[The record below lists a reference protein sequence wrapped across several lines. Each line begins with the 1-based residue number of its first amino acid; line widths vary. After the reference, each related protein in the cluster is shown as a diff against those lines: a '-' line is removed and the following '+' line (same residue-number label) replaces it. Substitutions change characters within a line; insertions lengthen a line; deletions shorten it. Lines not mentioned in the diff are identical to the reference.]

1 MNGDHHFLVLNPAG
15 PVARI
20 ELHLIVVSIILVLI
34 IIIPV
39 SILLAYI
46 TRRYRDHPNNKA
58 PYMPEWSESKV
69 LEIIW
74 WGIPVAIVGI
84 LGVYT
89 AYDTFALVK
98 PPERNAP
105 PITVQ
110 VTSLNWKWL
119 FQYPEQGI
127 ATVNECDIP
136 ANRPVQFVITA
147 NSPMNG
153 FWVPQLGGQ
162 EYAMPGMAMRL
173 WLQADHPGIFY
184 GHGGNFTG
192 RGYAKMDF
200 HVVAR
205 PQKQFTQWVAQVK
218 QSAPAL
224 TKAGYASLISTQ
236 ANTPTLFYSSYP
248 AGSFEST
255 IRHQGGM
262 YMQRDLSIIGS
273 NR

>member
-1 MNGDHHFLVLNPAG
+1 MNGDHFLVLNPAG

-34 IIIPV
+34 VVIPV
-39 SILLAYI
+39 AILLAYI
-46 TRRYRDHPNNKA
+46 TRRYRDHPDNKA

-74 WGIPVAIVGI
+74 WGIPVTIIAI

-98 PPERNAP
+98 PPEKNATP
-105 PITVQ
+105 VTIQ

-136 ANRPVQFVITA
+136 VNRPVQFVITA

-200 HVVAR
+200 HVVSR
-205 PQKQFTQWVAQVK
+205 PSAQFAQWVQTVK
-218 QSAPAL
+218 KTAPAL
-224 TKAGYASLISTQ
+224 TSKGYNQLVSSQ
-236 ANTPTLFYSSYP
+236 NNTPTLFYSSYP
-248 AGSFEST
+248 AGSFERT

-262 YMQRDLSIIGS
+262 YMQRDLTIIGAS
-273 NR
+273 K

>member
-1 MNGDHHFLVLNPAG
+1 MNGNQQFLVLNPAG

-34 IIIPV
+34 IVIPV
-39 SILLAYI
+39 MVLLAYI
-46 TRRYRDHPNNKA
+46 TRRYRDHPDNTA

-89 AYDTFALVK
+89 VYDTFALVR
-98 PPERNAP
+98 PPMKSASP
-105 PITVQ
+105 LTVQ

-119 FQYPEQGI
+119 FQYPGQGI
-127 ATVNECDIP
+127 ATVNEVDIP

-162 EYAMPGMAMRL
+162 EYAMPGMAMQL
-173 WLQADHPGIFY
+173 WLEADKPGIFY

-192 RGYAKMDF
+192 RGYAKMAF
-200 HVVAR
+200 HVVSR
-205 PQKQFTQWVAQVK
+205 PQRDFDRWVKLVK
-218 QSAPAL
+218 RSSPAL
-224 TKAGYASLISTQ
+224 TQSGYAQLVSTQ
-236 ANTPTLFYSSYP
+236 SNTPTLLFSSYP
-248 AGSFEST
+248 AGSFERT

-262 YMQRDLSIIGS
+262 YMQRDLSII
-273 NR
+273 NADR

>member
-15 PVARI
+15 PVSRI

-34 IIIPV
+34 VVIPV
-39 SILLAYI
+39 IVLLSYI
-46 TRRYRDHPNNKA
+46 TRRFRDTPTNTA
-58 PYMPEWSESKV
+58 PYRPEWSESKL

-74 WGIPVAIVGI
+74 WGVPVLIVGV
-84 LGVYT
+84 LGAYT
-89 AYDTFALVK
+89 VYDTFALVR
-98 PPERNAP
+98 PPERS
-105 PITVQ
+105 ITPLTVE

-136 ANRPVQFVITA
+136 ANRPIQFILTA
-147 NSPMNG
+147 NSPMNA

-173 WLQADHPGIFY
+173 WLQADKPGIFY

-205 PQKQFTQWVAQVK
+205 PQSDFDWWVSQIKKNSQPLTQTGFQ
-218 QSAPAL
+218 QL
-224 TKAGYASLISTQ
+224 LNQ
-236 ANTPTLFYSSYP
+236 QNNMPTVFYSSYP
-248 AGSFEST
+248 PGSFERMIS
-255 IRHQGGM
+255 HQGGM
-262 YMQRDLSIIGS
+262 YMQRDITIIDS